1 MTFWRQAFA
10 ISRRDLLAEGRAG
23 DVLWIV
29 IPYGALAV
37 FLAPIALNTSRSIL
51 GEVGFGIN
59 WLIVLLFGM
68 FVTFRLSAQATP
80 AESDMLA
87 LILSDPASLFI
98 GRTISSTTLLI
109 GFQAIMTPLTVG
121 LFSPP
126 PPASWPAFIGVA
138 ALAALGLGMI
148 GTIAGSLVA
157 GTSAGTALA
166 PLLTG
171 ALSFPL
177 LVGAAI
183 ASDRLTSG
191 DSILAP
197 VALLALVDVAV
208 LTAGVLTSRPLE
220 ETA

>member
-1 MTFWRQAFA
+1 MRFWRQALA
-10 ISRRDLLAEGRAG
+10 ITRRDLLAEGRAG

-29 IPYGALAV
+29 LPYGALAV
-37 FLAPIALNTSRSIL
+37 FLSPIALTTSRSIL
-51 GEVGFGIN
+51 SEVGFGIY

-68 FVTFRLSAQATP
+68 FVTFRRSSQATP

-87 LILSDPASLFI
+87 LVLADPASSFV
-98 GRTISSTTLLI
+98 GRTISSTGLLV
-109 GFQAIMTPLTVG
+109 GFQLVMAPLAVG
-121 LFSPP
+121 LFTPP
-126 PPASWPAFIGVA
+126 APASWAALAGVA
-138 ALAALGLGMI
+138 VLAALGLGMI
-148 GTIAGSLVA
+148 GTIAGALVA
-157 GTSAGTALA
+157 GTGAGTALA

-183 ASDRLTSG
+183 ATDRLVAG

-197 VALLALVDVAV
+197 ITLLALVDVAV

-220 ETA
+220 ESA

>member
-10 ISRRDLLAEGRAG
+10 ITRRDLLAEGRAG

-37 FLAPIALNTSRSIL
+37 FLSPIALNSSRAIL
-51 GEVGFGIN
+51 SEIGLGLN

-68 FVTFRLSAQATP
+68 FVTFRRSAQATA

-87 LILSDPASLFI
+87 LMLGDPASSFL
-98 GRTISSTTLLI
+98 GRTVSSTALLLA
-109 GFQAIMTPLTVG
+109 FQLVMTPLTMG
-121 LFSPP
+121 LFSPAP
-126 PPASWPAFIGVA
+126 PRSWAAYAGVA

-157 GTSAGTALA
+157 GTGAGTALA

-183 ASDRLTSG
+183 STDRLTGG

>member
-1 MTFWRQAFA
+1 MTFWRQALA
-10 ISRRDLLAEGRAG
+10 ITRRDLLAEGRAG

-37 FLAPIALNTSRSIL
+37 FLSPIALNTSRAIL

-68 FVTFRLSAQATP
+68 FITFRRSAQATP
-80 AESDMLA
+80 AEADMLA
-87 LILSDPASLFI
+87 LMLADPAAAFI
-98 GRTISSTTLLI
+98 GRTISSTTLLLA
-109 GFQAIMTPLTVG
+109 FQAVMTPLTVG

-126 PPASWPAFIGVA
+126 APRSWTVLAGIA
-138 ALAALGLGMI
+138 LLAALGLGMI

-157 GTSAGTALA
+157 GTGAGTALA

-183 ASDRLTSG
+183 ATDRLTTG
-191 DSILAP
+191 DGILAP
-197 VALLALVDVAV
+197 IALLALVDVAV

>member
-1 MTFWRQAFA
+1 MKFWRQAFA
-10 ISRRDLLAEGRAG
+10 ITRRDLLAEGRAG

-37 FLAPIALNTSRSIL
+37 FLSPIALNTSRAIL
-51 GEVGFGIN
+51 SEIGLGLN

-68 FVTFRLSAQATP
+68 FVTFRRSAQATP

-87 LILSDPASLFI
+87 LMLGDPASSFL
-98 GRTISSTTLLI
+98 GRTVSSTALLLA
-109 GFQAIMTPLTVG
+109 FQIVMTPLTMG
-121 LFSPP
+121 LFSPLP
-126 PPASWPAFIGVA
+126 PRSWIAYAGVA
-138 ALAALGLGMI
+138 VLAALGLGMI

-157 GTSAGTALA
+157 GTGAGTALA

-183 ASDRLTSG
+183 ATDRLTGG

-197 VALLALVDVAV
+197 IALLALVDVAV

>member
-1 MTFWRQAFA
+1 MTFWRQALA
-10 ISRRDLLAEGRAG
+10 ISRRDLMAEGRAG

-37 FLAPIALNTSRSIL
+37 FLSPIALNTSRSIL

-68 FVTFRLSAQATP
+68 FVTFRRSAQATP
-80 AESDMLA
+80 AEADMLA
-87 LILSDPASLFI
+87 LMLVDPAAAFV
-98 GRTISSTTLLI
+98 GRALSSTALLFA
-109 GFQAIMTPLTVG
+109 FQAVITPLTVG

-126 PPASWPAFIGVA
+126 DPRSWTMLAGIA
-138 ALAALGLGMI
+138 LLAALGLGMI
-148 GTIAGSLVA
+148 GTISGSLVA
-157 GTSAGTALA
+157 GTGAGTALA

-183 ASDRLTSG
+183 ATDRLTAG
-191 DSILAP
+191 EVILAP
-197 VALLALVDVAV
+197 IALLALVDVAV

-220 ETA
+220 ETS

>member
-1 MTFWRQAFA
+1 
-10 ISRRDLLAEGRAG
+10 
-23 DVLWIV
+23 
-29 IPYGALAV
+29 
-37 FLAPIALNTSRSIL
+37 
-51 GEVGFGIN
+51 
-59 WLIVLLFGM
+59 
-68 FVTFRLSAQATP
+68 
-80 AESDMLA
+80 MLA